1 MKTGTSGTSR
11 EKYQELEEEY
21 AKYVGTDD
29 AVACSTG
36 TAALH
41 LAVSGLGI
49 GKGDEVIVPDFTMA
63 ASAWAV
69 TYTGAKPV
77 FVDCADD
84 LLIDVS
90 KIERSITQRTKAIMP
105 VHVYGRV
112 CDMDAIMAIAGKYGL
127 RVIEDCCEAQGAMWN
142 GKPVG
147 SFDVGC
153 FSFYRNKIIPAEEG
167 GIVTTDDRELSARMR
182 DLRSM
187 CFGDTHDYSH
197 LSVGFNYRMTNSQ
210 ANYALTSLSNV
221 NGIQLA
227 RYRVQSWYDEMV
239 PEEFRMPRRDV
250 VWVYDI
256 RHPRKDEVVRALNE
270 AGYAARHGFKPMTSQ
285 PMYGFKRY
293 RSRNAYRMSKEVCY
307 LPVSPRMTREDV
319 AEICRIIDTVK

>member
-1 MKTGTSGTSR
+1 MKTATSGTSR

-21 AKYVGTDD
+21 AKYVGTKD
-29 AVACSTG
+29 AVACNTG

-41 LAVSGLGI
+41 LALAGLGI

-77 FVDCADD
+77 FVDCTDD

-90 KIERSITQRTKAIMP
+90 KIEKSITLKTKAIMP

-112 CDMDAIMAIAGKYGL
+112 CDMDAIMRMARKYGL
-127 RVIEDCCEAQGAMWN
+127 RVIEDCCEAQGARWN
-142 GKPVG
+142 GKAVG
-147 SFDVGC
+147 SFDIGC

-167 GIVTTDDRELSARMR
+167 GIVTTDDTKLAERMR

-210 ANYALTSLSNV
+210 ANYALISLSNV
-221 NGIQLA
+221 NEIQLA
-227 RYRVQSWYDEMV
+227 RYRVQSWYDELI
-239 PEEFRMPRRDV
+239 PERFRMPKREV

-256 RHPRKDEVVRALNE
+256 RHPMKNSVVKALND
-270 AGYAARHGFKPMTSQ
+270 AGHAARHGFKPMTMQ
-285 PMYGFKRY
+285 PMYLNKRF
-293 RSRNAYRMSKEVCY
+293 RSRNSYRMSREVCY
-307 LPVSPRMTREDV
+307 LPVSPRMTRDEV